1 MPIKTDIDKKG
12 AITSFGNNHYDSM
25 AGAHSVL
32 LGDETTPQT
41 RCHLTPP
48 WCSKLKSAADT
59 LRVRSLCDTGR
70 CVSSAGGQ
78 SHLICRKYVSLRKP
92 AFAPELLENAP
103 KPRENSSVGFK
114 RC

>member
-48 WCSKLKSAADT
+48 CASGRSAIPD
-59 LRVRSLCDTGR
+59 D
-70 CVSSAGGQ
+70 
-78 SHLICRKYVSLRKP
+78 VSLRP
-92 AFAPELLENAP
+92 ADN
-103 KPRENSSVGFK
+103 RI
-114 RC
+114 